1 MSETTAIAEART
13 APAEPDEQAAAPAA
27 PAPAGVSAPDAE
39 PQAEEL
45 LIEEV
50 SIDGMCGVY

>member
-1 MSETTAIAEART
+1 MSETVKIAEART
-13 APAEPDEQAAAPAA
+13 
-27 PAPAGVSAPDAE
+27 PAPERDPVTMTDTAPDAE
-39 PQAEEL
+39 PRAEEL